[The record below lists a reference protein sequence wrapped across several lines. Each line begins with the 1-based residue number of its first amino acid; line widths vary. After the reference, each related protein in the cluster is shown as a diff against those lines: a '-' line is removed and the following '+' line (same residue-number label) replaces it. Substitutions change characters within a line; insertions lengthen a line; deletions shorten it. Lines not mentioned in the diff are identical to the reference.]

1 MELIKLQ
8 TMKKMIIML
17 LAMTAVWSAC
27 TKVEEEPEYFNIDST
42 DIVLQT
48 SEAGQTDILLSTN
61 RDPVATVDAA
71 AEEWLSAEI
80 SRRCL
85 TLVYSENTVSEQRTG
100 TVSVTAGSFQID
112 VTLTQAAYTKPE
124 PEPDPDEPGEV
135 TSYEVYDVYYENGEA
150 AGIVFWASDDHKSAL
165 VVSLDRTP
173 SLVPWSYDN
182 TVAVGT
188 GQSDGAANTELI
200 RASSIASQTP
210 AIDFCDAH
218 GEGWYWPAMDEMML
232 LFEAYNGSPYTE
244 GKHNVVPAE
253 LPDEQKAA
261 RAAFDELLTSNGGTA
276 MNTAAETEIGDKYWT
291 STEQSKDG
299 VVYGSTFRF
308 GKAYASG
315 GGDTQKKEQASSYV
329 RVIKAV
335 SLNGS
340 TPDPD
345 PDDPDVPVE
354 TEFPVYQEGGK
365 NIGIVYWTSEDGKTS
380 KVLSLARTES
390 IPWSYN
396 GSAFLGA
403 ADEDDGAA
411 NTEILKA
418 SAEAADIPALA
429 FCESLGEGWY
439 WPALNE
445 MVEIFDIYNGVPY
458 AELEENKATATP
470 DKITDEE
477 KASRDAFDLSLTTYG
492 GTAMNTADPT
502 TKGDRYWTSTELT
515 DGDKHYGSFMTF
527 GKAYKSYPAD
537 TPGKTNASGG
547 RYARCIKVITN
558 E

>member
-1 MELIKLQ
+1 
-8 TMKKMIIML
+8 MIIML

-27 TKVEEEPEYFNIDST
+27 TKAEEEPEYFNIDST

-71 AEEWLSAEI
+71 AEEWLSAKI

-100 TVSVTAGSFQID
+100 TVSVTAGSFQVD
-112 VTLTQAAYTKPE
+112 VTLTQAAYTEPE
-124 PEPDPDEPGEV
+124 PEPDPDE
-135 TSYEVYDVYYENGEA
+135 
-150 AGIVFWASDDHKSAL
+150 
-165 VVSLDRTP
+165 
-173 SLVPWSYDN
+173 
-182 TVAVGT
+182 
-188 GQSDGAANTELI
+188 
-200 RASSIASQTP
+200 
-210 AIDFCDAH
+210 
-218 GEGWYWPAMDEMML
+218 
-232 LFEAYNGSPYTE
+232 
-244 GKHNVVPAE
+244 
-253 LPDEQKAA
+253 
-261 RAAFDELLTSNGGTA
+261 
-276 MNTAAETEIGDKYWT
+276 
-291 STEQSKDG
+291 
-299 VVYGSTFRF
+299 
-308 GKAYASG
+308 
-315 GGDTQKKEQASSYV
+315 
-329 RVIKAV
+329 
-335 SLNGS
+335 
-340 TPDPD
+340 
-345 PDDPDVPVE
+345 PDVPVE

-445 MVEIFDIYNGVPY
+445 MVEVFDIYNGVPY

-502 TKGDRYWTSTELT
+502 TNGDRYWTSTELT
-515 DGDKHYGSFMTF
+515 DGDKHYGSFMVF